1 MQLFNF
7 AMPIC
12 KVKQL
17 GSGVVQAFLH
27 GVDKYKSP
35 GLYTSH
41 SCYSFAKQI
50 SLTVGHGQCLDS
62 ISIRLEQGVASGLGT
77 KLVIVI
83 GALHDYC
90 SFCIPT

>member
-12 KVKQL
+12 KAKQL
-17 GSGVVQAFLH
+17 GSGVVQAFVH
-27 GVDKYKSP
+27 GVNNYNSP
-35 GLYTSH
+35 GLYISY

-50 SLTVGHGQCLDS
+50 SLTVGQCLDS

-83 GALHDYC
+83 GALHAYC